1 MDGCAPINDPSGTL
15 TGPGVGR
22 LGAADG
28 LGEPGERT
36 RGAATAQITSTSA
49 ASVANAARVK
59 NSDRLPQTGL
69 MYPILNRKR
78 LQHYTSFEGGH
89 SF

>member
-1 MDGCAPINDPSGTL
+1 MDGRVPKNDPSGTL
-15 TGPGVGR
+15 TGLGVGT
-22 LGAADG
+22 LGVADG
-28 LGEPGERT
+28 PGEPGERT
-36 RGAATAQITSTSA
+36 RGAATAQITSTIA

-59 NSDRLPQTGL
+59 NSDRFPQTGL
-69 MYPILNRKR
+69 MYLILNRKR

>member
-22 LGAADG
+22 LGVADD
-28 LGEPGERT
+28 LGESGERT

-49 ASVANAARVK
+49 ASVANAARAK

-69 MYPILNRKR
+69 MNLILNRKR
-78 LQHYTSFEGGH
+78 LRRYTSFEGGH